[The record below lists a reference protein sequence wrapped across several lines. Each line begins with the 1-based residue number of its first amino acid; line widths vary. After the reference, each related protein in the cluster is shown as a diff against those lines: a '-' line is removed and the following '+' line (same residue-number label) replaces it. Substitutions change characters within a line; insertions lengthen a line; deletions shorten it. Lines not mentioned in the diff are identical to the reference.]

1 MTDVWSLVGK
11 EAVVTGA
18 SRGLGRAIAKELAAR
33 GARVACVARST
44 GDLATLVSEVEADG
58 GRAYAVVADL
68 GTQAGIDAVLAAVA
82 ERTDVL
88 HALVNNTGINLRKP
102 TLEAPR
108 EDWETL
114 VATNVT
120 SAWGLARGLHPA
132 LKAAGGASVVQ
143 ISSVASERAVRTS
156 TAIYAMSKGA
166 MDAMTRFLACEWGKD
181 GIRVNGVAP
190 WYVRTPLGAVVLS
203 DPDKAAA
210 VLARTPL
217 GRVGEPEDIARAVAF
232 LAAPASG
239 WITGVILPVDGGF
252 SALGV

>member
-1 MTDVWSLVGK
+1 MTDVWSLDGK
-11 EAVVTGA
+11 DAVVTGA
-18 SRGLGRAIAKELAAR
+18 SRGLGHAIALELARR

-44 GDLATLVSEVEADG
+44 TDLEALVATIVRAG
-58 GRAYAVVADL
+58 GRAYAVSADL
-68 GTQAGIDAVLAAVA
+68 GTQDGIDATVAAVSA
-82 ERTDVL
+82 RTDAV
-88 HALVNNTGINLRKP
+88 HVLVNNTGINLRKP

-108 EDWETL
+108 ADWETL

-132 LKAAGGASVVQ
+132 MKAARGASIVQ

-203 DPDKAAA
+203 DPEKAAA

-232 LAAPASG
+232 LAVPASG